1 MDGGTTIRT
10 LKQRLTTLK
19 VLATAVDCNADEP
32 TVLEVATSNNLW
44 IRSAGVTVRWV
55 LPEVLAARL
64 PGSLSTTKP
73 VLVVPKG
80 VFTPGETLSLTVIA
94 TDTTQNPPSSSSLGV
109 TVVVGETDLEARIVG
124 GERLVPPFSALRVD
138 ARASSDPDYGSL
150 SRLSYTWL
158 VLPTESATTSF
169 ELAAPLY
176 TSGRRT
182 EGLATLPSP
191 SAMGLTPGA
200 NYTLVLLLES
210 LRPTGRMV
218 NATATKALFISPGP
232 VPSVAISETVPSNL
246 LFVQPGESIQI
257 RCEAEQ
263 ADNPA
268 FAAEAGFV
276 WSAPDGEEELFNL
289 SRLAIRTSAR
299 SSTLVLSPSAVTLS
313 ADRTYRIRCSAYA
326 QSQGVGNSGS
336 QDVEVRRI
344 SGPTPGT
351 CSIDPASGIAL
362 KTQFVIECSGWT
374 SRYSETLLYE
384 LRLMSPTGTSAMQLS
399 QPAQAALIRTL
410 LPAPSAFSN
419 SNVTVAVIVSDQL
432 TGAQTRQLLSATVS
446 LDVSVFEMH
455 AAGTSGAVQA
465 GKSAIKDLLSAVKSR
480 TDAVFEDGD
489 REALLAAVALASST
503 VTALIDR
510 SVGSASVNPSSAA
523 ARLED
528 DEVEALVGPLL
539 DMIGALASSNGTAAT
554 NSEFVQSISAVS
566 ALSDVVVRTS
576 SASMQSKLA
585 GYLKDLLG
593 SLDPCTSIEQVS
605 SLLLGAAD
613 SFASSTSWGNGD
625 ATLSEVVQEALRR
638 FAARAA
644 ACSACGQEPVGTTGL
659 RLSLLYTRVCAEAT
673 GDTRMTTGDG
683 TGAAGG
689 SLVPASV
696 AFGRGVRELVLAQS
710 SNSSSYTATT
720 TAHLR
725 SPYPTATSDSSA
737 SINATGL
744 VLDVD
749 VTGFDIQNLTDL
761 IRIEIPFPP
770 AFLPTL
776 PMSLIFWRA
785 NATVNANGTV
795 SGAWAIAGNI
805 TELQNR
811 TTSIG
816 TWYFVGI
823 GFTSHLTSF
832 SIGPAITARSVV
844 PGGASA
850 GMADWQTPGPHGQQ
864 APSGEA
870 VPPWGIA
877 LICVGAFAVVVL
889 VVVVAIRAR
898 RRASNSAWKWPAA
911 GSRVHDE
918 RHSNAHADV
927 GGRGAASLT
936 DIVTVPRPA
945 AMTQPLTVN
954 VTSTVIQEA

>member
-169 ELAAPLY
+169 ELAAPL
-176 TSGRRT
+176 
-182 EGLATLPSP
+182 AD
-191 SAMGLTPGA
+191 AGA

-218 NATATKALFISPGP
+218 NATATKALFISP
-232 VPSVAISETVPSNL
+232 
-246 LFVQPGESIQI
+246 
-257 RCEAEQ
+257 
-263 ADNPA
+263 
-268 FAAEAGFV
+268 
-276 WSAPDGEEELFNL
+276 EELFNL

-844 PGGASA
+844 PGAS
-850 GMADWQTPGPHGQQ
+850 
-864 APSGEA
+864 PSGEA